1 MAALHLWLVYLSAGY
16 ILAIN
21 MKTKITVGVL
31 VVAFI
36 MASCVPAAEVVPAET
51 AFPTLTF
58 TPNATGT
65 PSATATST
73 AIPVYTDLSCEPS
86 ENPYAVIPDEYWYEK
101 PYVPNIPITKICAF
115 KGEISRGQFYIHK
128 IQENLFFCLI
138 PGGIQSSM
146 RDKGTEGWFILISD
160 NCDMPR
166 TNQVDFAAPVNPPFR
181 GNTLLDLLGWRFRN
195 EDNTE
200 DISGGFE
207 IKRRITFVLNREDAV
222 TTYDSLACSMWG
234 IDTDCARATKTGA
247 NMVERSG
254 GTFSITK
261 LELGNLVPGSYA
273 WIEYMEFEF
282 AFYIA
287 DE

>member
-1 MAALHLWLVYLSAGY
+1 
-16 ILAIN
+16 
-21 MKTKITVGVL
+21 MKTKIIVAVL

-36 MASCVPAAEVVPAET
+36 IVSCAPAAKVVPTEM
-51 AFPTLTF
+51 AFPTLIF
-58 TPNATGT
+58 TPNPTRT

-73 AIPVYTDLSCEPS
+73 AIPIYTDISCEPS

-101 PYVPNIPITKICAF
+101 PYVPNIPISKICIF
-115 KGEISRGQFYIHK
+115 KGEISRGQFYIHE

-138 PGGIQSSM
+138 PGGILSNIP
-146 RDKGTEGWFILISD
+146 DHGTEGWFILISD
-160 NCDMPR
+160 NCDMQR
-166 TNQVDFAAPVNPPFR
+166 TNHVDFAAPVNPPFR
-181 GNTLLDLLGWRFRN
+181 GNTLLFLLGWYFRN
-195 EDNTE
+195 QDNTE
-200 DISGGFE
+200 DIDGGY
-207 IKRRITFVLNREDAV
+207 KRRITYVLNREDAV

-234 IDTDCARATKTGA
+234 INTDCARATQTST
-247 NMVERSG
+247 NIVERSG

-261 LELGNLVPGSYA
+261 LELGNLVPNSYA

>member
-1 MAALHLWLVYLSAGY
+1 
-16 ILAIN
+16 
-21 MKTKITVGVL
+21 MKTKSIVAVL
-31 VVAFI
+31 FVVSILVAC
-36 MASCVPAAEVVPAET
+36 APAAKVVPTEKV
-51 AFPTLTF
+51 FPTLTF
-58 TPNATGT
+58 TPSPTRT
-65 PSATATST
+65 PTATATPT
-73 AIPVYTDLSCEPS
+73 AIPVFTDTSCEPS

-101 PYVPNIPITKICAF
+101 PYVPNISITKICAF
-115 KGEISRGQFYIHK
+115 KGEISRDQFYIHK

-160 NCDMPR
+160 NCDISA
-166 TNQVDFAAPVNPPFR
+166 TDYVDFSAPVNPPFH
-181 GNTLLDLLGWRFRN
+181 GNTLHFLLGWYFRN

-200 DISGGFE
+200 DINGPY
-207 IKRRITFVLNREDAV
+207 KRRITYVLNSEDAA
-222 TTYDSLACSMWG
+222 TAYDSLACSMWG
-234 IDTDCARATKTGA
+234 IDTDCARATQTST
-247 NMVERSG
+247 NIIERSG

-261 LELGNLVPGSYA
+261 LELGNLVPNSYA

>member
-1 MAALHLWLVYLSAGY
+1 
-16 ILAIN
+16 
-21 MKTKITVGVL
+21 MKTKIIVVVL
-31 VVAFI
+31 GVAF
-36 MASCVPAAEVVPAET
+36 MVASCAPATQVISTET

-58 TPNATGT
+58 TPNSTRT

-73 AIPVYTDLSCEPS
+73 AIPVYTDISCEPS
-86 ENPYAVIPDEYWYEK
+86 ENPYAVIPEEYWYEK
-101 PYVPNIPITKICAF
+101 PYVPNIPITKICTF
-115 KGEISRGQFYIHK
+115 KSEIYRGQSYIHK
-128 IQENLFFCLI
+128 LQENLFFCLI

-166 TNQVDFAAPVNPPFR
+166 TNQVDFAAPVNPPFH
-181 GNTLLDLLGWRFRN
+181 GNTKLFLLGWYFRN
-195 EDNTE
+195 QDNTE
-200 DISGGFE
+200 NIDGGY
-207 IKRRITFVLNREDAV
+207 KRRITYVLNREDAM
-222 TTYDSLACSMWG
+222 TAYASIACSRWG
-234 IDTDCARATKTGA
+234 IDTDCARATQIT
-247 NMVERSG
+247 ERSG

-261 LELGNLVPGSYA
+261 LELGNLVPNSYA